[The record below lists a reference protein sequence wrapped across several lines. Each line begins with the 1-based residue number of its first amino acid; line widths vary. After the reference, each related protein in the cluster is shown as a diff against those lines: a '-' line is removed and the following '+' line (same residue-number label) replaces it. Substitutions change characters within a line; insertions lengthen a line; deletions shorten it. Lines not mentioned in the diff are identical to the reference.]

1 MEDVQVVISY
11 SEKAEVE
18 DCVVEKLENQSNKD
32 FTWGFRILHGLEVTW
47 EEKRVPISFAN
58 IGCGV

>member
-1 MEDVQVVISY
+1 MSRWSLAD

-18 DCVVEKLENQSNKD
+18 DCVAEKHENQSNKD
-32 FTWGFRILHGLEVTW
+32 FTWGFRILHGLEVAW
-47 EEKRVPISFAN
+47 EERRVPVSFPN